1 MTDGSMSIQEEEVKV
16 PTLQLSDSPQL
27 LPVIV
32 PEERGRNRW
41 SVDELRSRERIEQNP
56 PIEP

>member
-1 MTDGSMSIQEEEVKV
+1 MVSQEEEVKV
-16 PTLQLSDSPQL
+16 PTLQHSDSPQL